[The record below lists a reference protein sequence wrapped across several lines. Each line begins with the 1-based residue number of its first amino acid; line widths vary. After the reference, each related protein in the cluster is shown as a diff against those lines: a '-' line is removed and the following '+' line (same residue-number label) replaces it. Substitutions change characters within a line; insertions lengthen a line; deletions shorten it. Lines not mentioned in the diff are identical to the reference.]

1 MAAVAVVSPA
11 LIVIL
16 NRCAVIV
23 QLRATAEALEK
34 LFVLLK
40 SGEQDRFA
48 SQLYRS
54 RREYR
59 RACHAGKGE
68 TDQALRLHHFS
79 GGIVRSAS
87 AAMSRLFS
95 TERIPLLQAMFC
107 LRSKLAL
114 RYCKDEI

>member
-23 QLRATAEALEK
+23 QLSATAEALEK
-34 LFVLLK
+34 LFALLK
-40 SGEQDRFA
+40 AGEQDRFA

-59 RACHAGKGE
+59 RACHLGRGKQIRRCVF
-68 TDQALRLHHFS
+68 TTFLAALS
-79 GGIVRSAS
+79 GAPVPRCPDS
-87 AAMSRLFS
+87 SRQN
-95 TERIPLLQAMFC
+95 PLLQAMFC